1 MPDLEVQSEQM
12 GAWGF
17 DLDEDG
23 KVQGLSVSIYLEAS
37 YGGQLVTG
45 GRDFDA
51 WPLLTQGQR
60 QQLQLIVD
68 KVLTVVEGA

>member
-1 MPDLEVQSEQM
+1 MPDLEIQSEQM

-45 GRDFDA
+45 GQDFDA

-68 KVLTVVEGA
+68 KVLTVIEGA